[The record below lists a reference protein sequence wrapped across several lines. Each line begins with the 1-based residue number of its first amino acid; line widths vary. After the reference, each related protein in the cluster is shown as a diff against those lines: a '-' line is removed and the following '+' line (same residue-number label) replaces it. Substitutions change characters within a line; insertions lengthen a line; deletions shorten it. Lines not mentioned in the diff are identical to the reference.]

1 MIEENSWMVF
11 ISLARANELKSERF
25 PTVDII
31 IEKDNKIVLIK
42 RKKEPFKGKL
52 VLPGGHVEENETVE
66 EAAVRE
72 AKEETSLDVKLR
84 EILGVY
90 SNPKRDPR
98 YPTISTVFITEPI
111 SKKIK
116 ASSDAAEAKWFEVD
130 KIDFKN
136 LGFDHLK
143 ILKDYL
149 RYKKKGGTYWSTR

>member
-1 MIEENSWMVF
+1 
-11 ISLARANELKSERF
+11 LKRERF

-31 IEKDNKIVLIK
+31 IEKGNKIVLIK

-52 VLPGGHVEENETVE
+52 ALPGGHVEENETVE
-66 EAAVRE
+66 KAAVRE
-72 AKEETSLDVKLR
+72 AKEETFLDVKLK

-90 SNPKRDPR
+90 SDPKRVPL
-98 YPTISTVFITEPI
+98 YPTISTVFVAEPI

>member
-1 MIEENSWMVF
+1 
-11 ISLARANELKSERF
+11 LKKARF

-42 RKKEPFKGKL
+42 RKREPFKGKL

-66 EAAVRE
+66 EAAMRE
-72 AKEETSLDVKLR
+72 AKEETSLDVKLK

-90 SNPKRDPR
+90 SEPKRDPR
-98 YPTISTVFITEPI
+98 YLTISTVFIAGPL

-116 ASSDAAEAKWFEVD
+116 AGSDAAEAKWFEID
-130 KIDFKN
+130 KIDFEM